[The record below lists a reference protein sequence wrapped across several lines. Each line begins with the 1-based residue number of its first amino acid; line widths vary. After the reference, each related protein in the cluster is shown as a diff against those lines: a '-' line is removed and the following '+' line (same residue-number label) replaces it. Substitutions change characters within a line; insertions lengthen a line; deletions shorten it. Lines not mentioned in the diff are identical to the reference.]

1 MAPLY
6 CPEVGDR
13 SGLCFCEEELL
24 TVDCSGQSVELYIGK
39 AVVSSC
45 SSPAPKTS
53 GCREPSLSK
62 TYNQSPLVCTS
73 YKQEQF
79 SGGMEKG

>member
-6 CPEVGDR
+6 CPEVGD
-13 SGLCFCEEELL
+13 STGLCFCEEELL

-53 GCREPSLSK
+53 GC
-62 TYNQSPLVCTS
+62 
-73 YKQEQF
+73 
-79 SGGMEKG
+79 